1 MVLSRERFLLTHP
14 SLEAIL
20 NSLRPVAPR
29 QGSSSTPTS
38 STPSYPTSDL
48 SEELN
53 QFSILE
59 SIEESPPESTAAAMS
74 RYEASIG
81 DKVSLSRAYVG
92 MENETMEKILA
103 VHGLVLVS
111 CDLVITNVFLT
122 LAQELDI
129 LCSKVKHIW
138 QQASSGDIPFIAA
151 AWLTNGA
158 YHVTRQRLETGV
170 YPHILKDADHHDLC
184 DFARQANKLPPWT
197 FPDEIRF
204 PIHHRV
210 FQSMHGMLTPM
221 NAILEAM
228 EQLKAGKA
236 VSKAVEKVKLA
247 EVITVAQS
255 QDELPRQVQAERKWI
270 DSIIMSMWQIEDA
283 TELTITSSL
292 FDANPMM
299 EDVLKPE
306 PEDEPADVPT
316 SPVYA
321 RQTPSVFG
329 LMLLVESTKS
339 FVLPENTSPQTMNCR
354 LKALKFARDLK
365 ASVMAVKESRPIIP
379 GSRDNYPICTDD
391 KLIKGLKLLE
401 NDLSAF
407 LTQARWDFYYQA
419 PWVAGGQMLWMLS
432 QANDYGMVLCNRRRY
447 VGAVLHLYNCLK
459 QLGQMEAEPVL
470 LERLYDLLGQ
480 QVFRSPSPPRMDFF
494 KVWARYVGRELP
506 YDPLLH
512 HACPFYESYSPP
524 EDRMKFKPRDRLW
537 RVATKKFE
545 DDKRISLSKVSY
557 FYALESIKYEVNS
570 EEGMATLARML
581 HVKEKGGDATDEETA
596 KVRDILSSEFLAITL
611 EKMQPAI
618 VSELEGEFPVAKIN
632 WFAVYLTCTGI
643 LESLGRLKQAYATDP
658 EQKERMGYDFA
669 ITGVRDIEMFLSVA
683 DQEARTKKAKRKWVK
698 EHEAWIKSAAIAI
711 SHALREKKTADF
723 VWQT

>member
-1 MVLSRERFLLTHP
+1 MFLSQERFLLTHL

-29 QGSSSTPTS
+29 QRSSSTPPS
-38 STPSYPTSDL
+38 STLPNPTSEL

-53 QFSILE
+53 QFSILD
-59 SIEESPPESTAAAMS
+59 SIEESSPESTAAAMS
-74 RYEASIG
+74 RYEASIS
-81 DKVSLSRAYVG
+81 DRASLSKAYVG

-111 CDLVITNVFLT
+111 CDLMMTNVILT

-138 QQASSGDIPFIAA
+138 QQASSGEIPLLAA

-158 YHVTRQRLETGV
+158 YHVTRQRLETGA
-170 YPHILKDADHHDLC
+170 YPHILEDADHHDLC
-184 DFARQANKLPPWT
+184 DYARQANKLPAWT
-197 FPDEIRF
+197 YPDEIRF

-221 NAILEAM
+221 DAILEAM
-228 EQLKAGKA
+228 RQLKAGKA

-247 EVITVAQS
+247 EVVTVAQS
-255 QDELPRQVQAERKWI
+255 QDELPGQVQAERKWI
-270 DSIIMSMWQIEDA
+270 DGIITSMWQIEDA
-283 TELTITSSL
+283 TKLTITSSL
-292 FDANPMM
+292 LDANPLMQ
-299 EDVLKPE
+299 DVLRPE
-306 PEDEPADVPT
+306 PEEEPAYMPI
-316 SPVYA
+316 YA

-339 FVLPENTSPQTMNCR
+339 FVFPENTSPQTMNCR
-354 LKALKFARDLK
+354 LKALKLARDLK

-401 NDLSAF
+401 DDLSAF

-470 LERLYDLLGQ
+470 LERLYDILGQ
-480 QVFRSPSPPRMDFF
+480 QVFRSASPPRMDFF

-512 HACPFYESYSPP
+512 HACPFYESYSPQ
-524 EDRMKFKPRDRLW
+524 EDRLKFKPRDRLW
-537 RVATKKFE
+537 RVATQKFQ
-545 DDKRISLSKVSY
+545 DDKRISLSKISH
-557 FYALESIKYEVNS
+557 FYALESIQYEVNS
-570 EEGMATLARML
+570 EEGTATLARML

-632 WFAVYLTCTGI
+632 WFAVYLTCTGV

-683 DQEARTKKAKRKWVK
+683 DQGARTKKGKRAWAK
-698 EHEAWIKSAAIAI
+698 EYEAWIKNAANAI
-711 SHALREKKTADF
+711 SHELLEKKTADF